1 MKKTILSLLC
11 VVTTLCSAWAQQEP
25 VCGFDRNS
33 APVRSAEANKVIMAE
48 AARIASNKLYETTSS
63 HFKTIPVVVHVI
75 HNGGTENISNTQIQS
90 QVDVLNE
97 DFGKIAL
104 SPGDGNGVDTEVRF
118 CLAKITPDGKCT
130 DGIVRVKSTLTTH
143 QTYQRS
149 QLAGLSVW
157 DATRYLNI
165 YIVKNISGGSTLGYA
180 SFPGGPVNEDGVVI
194 AYNYF
199 GRTGTIAGGTS
210 GRTASHEVGHWLG
223 LYHTFNGGCG
233 VDTCADGD
241 YVCDTPPAANPN
253 FGCPVINSCAND
265 VPNVSDQIQNYMD
278 YSNDGCKSMFTD
290 GQKTRV
296 QATLNTLRNVI
307 WQAANITSTGCDSAY
322 VSPPCNAVADF
333 TSNGQNI
340 CVGNP
345 VQFVNRSLN
354 NPITYL
360 WYFPGGTPS
369 TSTAQNPTVVYSA
382 LGSYNVSLVA
392 TNSNG
397 TDSVT
402 FTNYI
407 TVSNPVPGLALPYS
421 EGFETSAFPPN
432 GIVLDNPDAG
442 ITWERDTIA
451 VQYAGLGSAKIN
463 NLINTNYGQADAM
476 ILPTFD
482 LTTFTNPYI
491 SFRWAYAKSDP
502 NYSDELIV
510 LISTDCGV
518 NFTQIFY
525 RTGSTMTTGAT
536 QTTPYIPDSNTV
548 WKLANVSLGS
558 YATCDHAVLK
568 IVNVT
573 DGGNNLYIDNIN
585 LGASAVG
592 ISENMP
598 GANAVVVYPNP
609 ASEQVTVSVDHNVL
623 SKGAELYLYDLMGNI
638 IYREKMRTPQQV
650 IDLRNYPAGIYFIA
664 IRTASSLITKKVIKQ
679 K

>member
-1 MKKTILSLLC
+1 MMKTILSLLLGG
-11 VVTTLCSAWAQQEP
+11 TLTLSVCAQHQP
-25 VCGFDRNS
+25 VCRFDHGQTTERTAIANSTIMKEAGRNVS
-33 APVRSAEANKVIMAE
+33 T
-48 AARIASNKLYETTSS
+48 KLYETNSS
-63 HFKTIPVVVHVI
+63 HLKIIPVVVHVI
-75 HNGGTENISNTQIQS
+75 HNAGVENISNTQIQS
-90 QVDVLNE
+90 QIDVLNE
-97 DFGKIAL
+97 DFGKMPL
-104 SPGDGNGVDTEVRF
+104 TPGDGNGVDTEVRF

-130 DGIVRVKSTLTTH
+130 DGIVRVRSTLTTH

-149 QLAGLSVW
+149 QLAGLSAW

-180 SFPGGPVNEDGVVI
+180 SFPGGPVNEDGVVM

-199 GRTGTIAGGTS
+199 GRTGSIAGGTS

-233 VDTCADGD
+233 VDTCLDGD

-265 VPNVSDQIQNYMD
+265 IPNVPDQIQNYMD
-278 YSNDGCKSMFTD
+278 YSNDGCKNMFTN
-290 GQKTRV
+290 GQKNRM
-296 QATLNTLRNVI
+296 QATLNTFRNAI
-307 WQAANITSTGCDSAY
+307 WQAANITATGCDSGF
-322 VSPPCNAVADF
+322 VSPPCSAVADF

-340 CVGNP
+340 CVGNA
-345 VQFVNRSLN
+345 VQFVNRTLN
-354 NPITYL
+354 NPTSYL

-369 TSTAQNPTVVYSA
+369 SSTAQNPTVVYSA

-402 FTNYI
+402 FSNYI
-407 TVSNPVPGLALPYS
+407 TVSNPVPGIALPYN
-421 EGFETSAFPPN
+421 EGFEASAFPPN
-432 GIVLDNPDAG
+432 GIVIDNSDAG
-442 ITWERDTIA
+442 VTWERDSMA
-451 VQYAGLGSAKIN
+451 VQFAGLGSAKIN

-482 LTTFTNPYI
+482 LSTFTNPYI

-510 LISTDCGV
+510 LISTDCEV
-518 NFTQIFY
+518 NYTQIFY
-525 RTGSTMTTGAT
+525 RTGSTMTTGPT

-548 WKLANVSLGS
+548 WKLCNVSLGS
-558 YATCDHAVLK
+558 YATCDHAILK

-592 ISENMP
+592 IFENTP
-598 GANAVVVYPNP
+598 DARSVVVYPNP
-609 ASEQVTVSVDHNVL
+609 ANEQVVLTIDHNAFA
-623 SKGAELYLYDLMGNI
+623 KDAELHLYDLMGNSV
-638 IYREKMRTPQQV
+638 YEEKMSSAQQV
-650 IDLRNYPAGIYFIA
+650 LDLRNYPAGIYFIT
-664 IRTASSLITKKVIKQ
+664 IRTQNSVLTKKLIKQ